1 MRVLSGHI
9 SPRNASNF
17 TAAIEI
23 WQIFPGRNPRTA
35 AYRGGEGNWELRRG
49 GIKGFLPP
57 EEEEGK

>member
-9 SPRNASNF
+9 SPRNAISP
-17 TAAIEI
+17 AAIEI

-35 AYRGGEGNWELRRG
+35 AYRDGEGNWELQRG